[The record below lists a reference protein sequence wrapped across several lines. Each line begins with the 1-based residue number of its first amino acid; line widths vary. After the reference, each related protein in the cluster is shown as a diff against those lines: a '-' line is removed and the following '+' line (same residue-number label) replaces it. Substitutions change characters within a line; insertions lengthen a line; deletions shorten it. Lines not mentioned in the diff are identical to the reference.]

1 MSWIQVPF
9 ISSTTHPNDPDNG
22 TLALHDDESIEE
34 LIANEQMEPD
44 SPEPE
49 LFPSDSDDDDDLDNY
64 QYYNQRVA
72 RIDPDYNPN
81 DLFQ

>member
-34 LIANEQMEPD
+34 LISNEQMEPV
-44 SPEPE
+44 SPDGPE
-49 LFPSDSDDDDDLDNY
+49 LFSSSDDEDLDNY

-81 DLFQ
+81 DLY